1 MKDGIFHTITFASG
15 LLQKERAKPFPI
27 PEGLTKGLEKV
38 SPATRR
44 ARKRPTPL
52 RVREVSH
59 IGGRTNVAPLLM
71 NTVGTTGEEA
81 RAL

>member
-15 LLQKERAKPFPI
+15 LLQKERAKPFPL

-44 ARKRPTPL
+44 ARKRPTPHN
-52 RVREVSH
+52 VSEFFH
-59 IGGRTNVAPLLM
+59 PRWKAERSA
-71 NTVGTTGEEA
+71 VGLEHRFSE
-81 RAL
+81 

>member
-15 LLQKERAKPFPI
+15 LLQKERAEPFPL

-52 RVREVSH
+52 RDREVFC
-59 IGGRTNVAPLLM
+59 NLLQ
-71 NTVGTTGEEA
+71 EDERSA
-81 RAL
+81 AAYEHCRYDW